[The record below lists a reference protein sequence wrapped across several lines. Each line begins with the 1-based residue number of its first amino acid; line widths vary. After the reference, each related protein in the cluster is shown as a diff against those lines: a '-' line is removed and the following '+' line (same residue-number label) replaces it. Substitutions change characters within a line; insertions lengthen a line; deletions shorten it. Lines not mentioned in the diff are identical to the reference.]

1 MSQTNEQASR
11 DTAPAGSIRF
21 NTDSSK
27 MEIYNGEQW
36 WEIDSTS
43 PHEQTGGTRG
53 LWAGGEEPSRSNR
66 ISFMNVDT
74 TGNITDFGDATRTL
88 TSHKAVSSR
97 TKGLIV
103 GGFDGPQP
111 TNYHSDID
119 FVIISSTGNG
129 QDYGDLSVFTGGQ
142 RASCSNQTRGLVLG
156 GMYQGIHN
164 NTIEFMTIAQNGN
177 SVDFGDL
184 TTINVGPSG
193 VSNQTRGLCF
203 FGATTPPKSNGIEYV
218 TIATTGNA
226 ADFGDSTSVGNHRGT
241 AANGVRGVTAGGMT
255 PSVINTIQYV
265 TIATL
270 GNAID
275 FGDLTAARAG
285 MSGGCASPTRG
296 VFGGGYT
303 PSITDVMDSV
313 QIMSTGNAVDF
324 GNLASSVQYA
334 AGFSNG
340 HGGLG

>member
-1 MSQTNEQASR
+1 MSQRNEYPSL

-43 PHEQTGGTRG
+43 PQEQTGGTRG
-53 LWAGGEEPSRSNR
+53 VWAGGEEPSRSNR

-111 TNYHSDID
+111 TNYHNAID
-119 FVIISSTGNG
+119 KVTISSTGNAS
-129 QDYGDLSVFTGGQ
+129 DYGDLAVFTGGQ
-142 RASCSNQTRGLVLG
+142 RAACSNQTRGLVMG

-184 TTINVGPSG
+184 TTINVGASG

-203 FGATTPPKSNGIEYV
+203 FGNTTPARSNSIEFV

-226 ADFGDSTSVGNHRGT
+226 ADFGDSLVLEII
-241 AANGVRGVTAGGMT
+241 VELQQMV
-255 PSVINTIQYV
+255 
-265 TIATL
+265 
-270 GNAID
+270 
-275 FGDLTAARAG
+275 
-285 MSGGCASPTRG
+285 
-296 VFGGGYT
+296 
-303 PSITDVMDSV
+303 
-313 QIMSTGNAVDF
+313 
-324 GNLASSVQYA
+324 
-334 AGFSNG
+334 
-340 HGGLG
+340 

>member
-119 FVIISSTGNG
+119 FGIIS
-129 QDYGDLSVFTGGQ
+129 
-142 RASCSNQTRGLVLG
+142 
-156 GMYQGIHN
+156 
-164 NTIEFMTIAQNGN
+164 
-177 SVDFGDL
+177 
-184 TTINVGPSG
+184 
-193 VSNQTRGLCF
+193 
-203 FGATTPPKSNGIEYV
+203 
-218 TIATTGNA
+218 
-226 ADFGDSTSVGNHRGT
+226 
-241 AANGVRGVTAGGMT
+241 
-255 PSVINTIQYV
+255 
-265 TIATL
+265 
-270 GNAID
+270 
-275 FGDLTAARAG
+275 
-285 MSGGCASPTRG
+285 
-296 VFGGGYT
+296 
-303 PSITDVMDSV
+303 
-313 QIMSTGNAVDF
+313 
-324 GNLASSVQYA
+324 
-334 AGFSNG
+334 
-340 HGGLG
+340 

>member
-1 MSQTNEQASR
+1 MEYPSL
-11 DTAPAGSIRF
+11 DTAKAGAIRF
-21 NTDSSK
+21 NTDSSQL
-27 MEIYNGEQW
+27 EIYDGNQW
-36 WEIDSTS
+36 VGIQATS
-43 PHEQTGGTRG
+43 PFLQTGGTRG
-53 LWAGGEEPSRSNR
+53 LWAGGEESSKTNR
-66 ISFMNVDT
+66 IQFVNVDT
-74 TGNITDFGDATRTL
+74 TGDTSDFGDANNNL
-88 TSHKAVSSR
+88 TSHTMLASR
-97 TKGLIV
+97 TRGLIS
-103 GGFDGPQP
+103 GGFIGPQP
-111 TNYHSDID
+111 TNYSNVID
-119 FVIISSTGNG
+119 FVTIASTGNAT
-129 QDYGDLSVFTGGQ
+129 DYGDLAVFTGGQ
-142 RASCSNQTRGLVLG
+142 RASFSNQTRGLVLG

-203 FGATTPPKSNGIEYV
+203 FGATTPAKSNGIEYV

-313 QIMSTGNAVDF
+313 QIMSTGNGIDF
-324 GNLASSVQYA
+324 GNLAANTQYA
-334 AGFSNG
+334 AGCSNG
-340 HGGLG
+340 HGGL